1 TPVRARLSSIARRRK
16 CRAIWRA
23 RRKLAKS
30 AFNSVK
36 FIVVLRLACLLHA
49 LGRRVQARGGGR
61 GSGMDVVRSSGPGAQ
76 TNASGGRAPSA
87 RRGRQASFGPAAG
100 KAVGASGSGEG
111 ESRGR
116 GAAAGCRFPRSA
128 RQRQGRACAL
138 SCRGSAGLL
147 DRPTTVAR
155 TSAHVGVSAVDE
167 LARFYAGG

>member
-1 TPVRARLSSIARRRK
+1 LSGAGISRLTPVRARLSSIARRRK

-100 KAVGASGSGEG
+100 KAVGASGSGEEG
-111 ESRGR
+111 EPRQGCRGR
-116 GAAAGCRFPRSA
+116 VPLP
-128 RQRQGRACAL
+128 AL
-138 SCRGSAGLL
+138 GE
-147 DRPTTVAR
+147 T
-155 TSAHVGVSAVDE
+155 
-167 LARFYAGG
+167 